1 MIELIFTVLM
11 FCFSSRRRHT
21 RFDCDWSS
29 DVCSSDLMEAVRD
42 EIAGLVE
49 KVGKAGDI
57 DRLHIQAQTDR
68 DTAAREYEQ
77 SKERAKQAMDEVD
90 KAAKARQ
97 AEYDKS
103 RAVAE
108 ADLAKRLAEVN
119 DHSKRNAEQW
129 VKIAEA
135 DDAIR
140 KADKAKADY
149 DQAKVDVNKLKAVY
163 ETKLAAIK
171 AAAGE

>member
-1 MIELIFTVLM
+1 MAHVYQMQPIPGVDDLFTLINFLGDADSYKARLADM
-11 FCFSSRRRHT
+11 
-21 RFDCDWSS
+21 
-29 DVCSSDLMEAVRD
+29 LALRD
-42 EIAGLVE
+42 EINGLVE
-49 KVGKAGDI
+49 KAGKADQIEVLYG
-57 DRLHIQAQTDR
+57 QAKTER
-68 DTAAREYEQ
+68 ETAAREYEQ

-97 AEYDKS
+97 AAYDKQ

-135 DDAIR
+135 MTQSER
-140 KADKAKADY
+140 QTKP
-149 DQAKVDVNKLKAVY
+149 KL
-163 ETKLAAIK
+163 TTTLQRWM
-171 AAAGE
+171 